1 MDGFFG
7 CWLVDDVLLKQ
18 NFLGLTCRKIV
29 VTLNVICWWKKHVFV
44 QQNAN
49 RDKVFWGSTVI
60 QGVTAVVHPNELGKN
75 SGWLI
80 YVGVDTTLL

>member
-1 MDGFFG
+1 MD
-7 CWLVDDVLLKQ
+7 
-18 NFLGLTCRKIV
+18 FLGVGWLMTCFLSRIFGVDMSKDSCYLECDLLVEKNMFLPNKI
-29 VTLNVICWWKKHVFV
+29 
-44 QQNAN
+44 AN

-60 QGVTAVVHPNELGKN
+60 QGVTAVVHPNELGKI